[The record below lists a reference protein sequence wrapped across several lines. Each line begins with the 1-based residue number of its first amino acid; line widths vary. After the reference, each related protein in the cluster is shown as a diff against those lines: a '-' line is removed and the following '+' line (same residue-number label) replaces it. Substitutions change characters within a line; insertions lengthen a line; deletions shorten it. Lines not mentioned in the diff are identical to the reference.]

1 MRPASKKHGNPSSM
15 GDGVVSENRIR
26 PVKIGISNMECRLG
40 LMTLRI
46 ALAKLVWTY
55 DFELKE
61 GQGAPSYCHRSLSA
75 GSLELKV
82 KKVERVL
89 A

>member
-1 MRPASKKHGNPSSM
+1 MSRKHGNLFSM
-15 GDGVVSENRIR
+15 EDGAVSENRIY
-26 PVKIGISNMECRLG
+26 PLKLGISDLECRLA

-61 GQGAPSYCHRSLSA
+61 GQGVPGYFHRSLSV

-82 KKVERVL
+82 KKVERVP